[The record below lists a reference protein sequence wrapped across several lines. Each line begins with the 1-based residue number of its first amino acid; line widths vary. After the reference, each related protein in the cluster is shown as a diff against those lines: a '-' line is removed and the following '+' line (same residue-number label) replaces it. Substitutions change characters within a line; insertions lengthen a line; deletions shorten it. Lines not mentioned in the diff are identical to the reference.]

1 MVTDKHADHRTKEQM
16 SNDLAQ
22 TKRPKGTEDKTFVT
36 TGPATG
42 KTDERAREQRPVET

>member
-1 MVTDKHADHRTKEQM
+1 MTEVKHADHRTKEQM

-22 TKRPKGTEDKTFVT
+22 TKRPKGAEDKTFVT

-42 KTDERAREQRPVET
+42 KVDERAK